1 MGVNLNPLKHVL
13 SLVEGAAARRISDFV
28 ASPKKSDLGGP
39 PNPQQVRRERH
50 PSPSPSQREGGRI
63 TAAARAAQAD
73 ILAHQAALGL
83 GSDWAPTSY
92 GDYYARSVPVY
103 AAIRIRAEALVR
115 VPWQA
120 SRLRP
125 DGSRDLL
132 SITHPL
138 QQLLDRPNPWL
149 SGAELRRATET
160 YLCLWGRAFWSIEPS
175 EANGR
180 LEIWPLRPDRV
191 DVLPGQGPRGPYIR
205 GYRYRGQAR
214 DVLYLPE
221 EIEFFQY
228 FNPLQDRTGFS
239 PVAPLRLSA
248 DMGWDALRYNRNTFR
263 NGAIPDYILLAD
275 QELTDTQAQ
284 EFYRRWEDR
293 FRGPDRPH
301 RPAIVS
307 SIRDIRPLAFNQRE
321 MEFIE
326 GLRWTVKDVSKVY
339 GVPETMLAELQHAT
353 LANMEA
359 LERWFWRSTVIP
371 EATMLADRISA
382 SLVAKLGFPGYQV
395 EFDFSGIEALSEG
408 EDQRLKREA
417 EYLDRGVLTINE
429 IRRSRGLEDVSWG
442 NEPRYRSGPPQ
453 RSKEGQGNT
462 DGIGAAAEQAEDP
475 AFIGEEPPF
484 LPLRERT
491 VLRGNHRD

>member
-1 MGVNLNPLKHVL
+1 MVVNHMPVVSLPNLNPLLALARH
-13 SLVEGAAARRISDFV
+13 LVGARQ
-28 ASPKKSDLGGP
+28 ASPTPVLNPRSASGG
-39 PNPQQVRRERH
+39 QWATL
-50 PSPSPSQREGGRI
+50 

-73 ILAHQAALGL
+73 VLAHQATQGL

-92 GDYYARSVPVY
+92 GDYYTRSVPVY

-120 SRLRP
+120 FRLRP
-125 DGSRDLL
+125 DGSRDRLPA
-132 SITHPL
+132 THPL
-138 QQLLDRPNPWL
+138 QEMLDRPNPWM

-160 YLCLWGRAFWSIEPS
+160 YLCLWGRAFWAIEPS
-175 EANGR
+175 EDNPSLRGKD

-191 DVLPGQGPRGPYIR
+191 DVLPGQGRRGPYIR

-214 DVLYLPE
+214 EVLYLPE
-221 EIEFFQY
+221 EIEFFRY

-239 PVAPLRLSA
+239 PVAPLRLTA

-293 FRGPDRPH
+293 FQGPDRPH

-307 SIRDIRPLAFNQRE
+307 SVRDIRPLAFNQRE

-359 LERWFWRSTVIP
+359 LERWFWRSTTIP
-371 EATMLADRISA
+371 EATMLADRITS
-382 SLVAKLGFPGYQV
+382 SLLPKLGFPDYQV
-395 EFDFSGIEALSEG
+395 EFDFGGIEALSEG

-429 IRRSRGLEDVSWG
+429 IRRSRGLEDVPWG
-442 NEPRYRSGPPQ
+442 NEPRPRPVVSQSNPSSQP
-453 RSKEGQGNT
+453 SGQGNQ
-462 DGIGAAAEQAEDP
+462 AAAPRQSGLAEQAEGP
-475 AFIGEEPPF
+475 AFVGEEPPF

-491 VLRGNHRD
+491 VVRGNHRG

>member
-1 MGVNLNPLKHVL
+1 V
-13 SLVEGAAARRISDFV
+13 
-28 ASPKKSDLGGP
+28 
-39 PNPQQVRRERH
+39 
-50 PSPSPSQREGGRI
+50 
-63 TAAARAAQAD
+63 
-73 ILAHQAALGL
+73 ALGL
-83 GSDWAPTSY
+83 GSDWAPASY
-92 GDYYARSVPVY
+92 GDYYTRSVPVY

-132 SITHPL
+132 PITHPL

-175 EANGR
+175 ESAAGG

-214 DVLYLPE
+214 EVLYLPE
-221 EIEFFQY
+221 EIEFFSY

-239 PVAPLRLSA
+239 PMAPLRLSA

-293 FRGPDRPH
+293 FQGPDRPH

-307 SIRDIRPLAFNQRE
+307 SVRDIRPLAFNQRE

-359 LERWFWRSTVIP
+359 LERWFWRSTIIP

-382 SLVAKLGFPGYQV
+382 SLLSKLGFPGYQV

-408 EDQRLKREA
+408 GDQRLKREQA
-417 EYLDRGVLTINE
+417 YLDQGVITVNE
-429 IRRSRGLEDVSWG
+429 VRRSRGLEDVPWG
-442 NEPRYRSGPPQ
+442 NEPRPRPLLP
-453 RSKEGQGNT
+453 RKDQGNP
-462 DGIGAAAEQAEDP
+462 DGIGAAAEQAEAP
-475 AFIGEEPPF
+475 AFHGSSGIETIGEEPPL

-491 VLRGNHRD
+491 VLGGNHRRTM